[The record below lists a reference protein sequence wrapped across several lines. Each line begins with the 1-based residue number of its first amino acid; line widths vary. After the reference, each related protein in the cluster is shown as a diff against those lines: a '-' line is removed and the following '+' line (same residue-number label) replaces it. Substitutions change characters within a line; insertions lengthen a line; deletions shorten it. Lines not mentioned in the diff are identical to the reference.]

1 MIVCIPRHAVPP
13 TFKERVFPQEQ
24 LIACLLGAGTNANP
38 TSVTAPKSR
47 SVSSQGMV
55 SCLSLWSCDCV
66 ALIVVD
72 LYQGGVGK
80 TMLTSAVVRDIR
92 VRAAFEV
99 IGWVNL
105 SQQPDLLELQ
115 RRLYQQLRLEKE
127 SMPTKS
133 KESVEMQAAALK
145 EAATG
150 KVVLIVLD
158 DIWDSNHSKPFIVID
173 ESNPSR

>member
-1 MIVCIPRHAVPP
+1 M
-13 TFKERVFPQEQ
+13 
-24 LIACLLGAGTNANP
+24 L
-38 TSVTAPKSR
+38 
-47 SVSSQGMV
+47 
-55 SCLSLWSCDCV
+55 
-66 ALIVVD
+66 ALQK
-72 LYQGGVGK
+72 QGGVGK

-158 DIWDSNHSKPFIVID
+158 DLWDSNHSKPFAVID

>member
-1 MIVCIPRHAVPP
+1 
-13 TFKERVFPQEQ
+13 
-24 LIACLLGAGTNANP
+24 
-38 TSVTAPKSR
+38 
-47 SVSSQGMV
+47 
-55 SCLSLWSCDCV
+55 
-66 ALIVVD
+66 
-72 LYQGGVGK
+72 
-80 TMLTSAVVRDIR
+80 MLTSAVVRDIR

-115 RRLYQQLRLEKE
+115 RRLYQQLSLEKE
-127 SMPTKS
+127 GMPTKS

-158 DIWDSNHSKPFIVID
+158 DIWDASHSKPFVVID